1 MIRLVGD
8 SASTKAALER
18 AVEGRAR
25 ARNFV
30 LEIPAVHLGSIDGI
44 ATTVVAYT
52 TDIPAF
58 GGAWGEPFLIG
69 PGSIHVAHTLEE
81 RVPKRQLIDA
91 IEIYQRMV
99 KELCKRASK

>member
-1 MIRLVGD
+1 M
-8 SASTKAALER
+8 
-18 AVEGRAR
+18 
-25 ARNFV
+25 
-30 LEIPAVHLGSIDGI
+30 
-44 ATTVVAYT
+44 ATTVVAFT

-81 RVPKRQLIDA
+81 RVEKAQLSEA
-91 IEIYQRMV
+91 VGIYQRMV